1 MATKQEIEI
10 QRKREVA
17 TAEEATRSA
26 RYYVPCTD
34 IHETD
39 QALSIAMEV
48 PGVAKDGVE
57 VTLEKDVLKVA
68 GQVDF
73 SNYEDLEPIYTEY
86 EVGHFQRSFSLS
98 NKIDQ
103 GAISARVEN
112 GVLHLDLPKTREA
125 THGGSPFSRNRSAS
139 SEGFPTSHRRH
150 PARQRRAGCCED
162 RVDVALGLR
171 YPGNE
176 SIAGPTVPFR
186 GRKGAAHR
194 YCVPSRPGTIRRRP
208 ARACS
213 NSEE

>member
-10 QRKREVA
+10 QRKQEVA

-39 QALSIAMEV
+39 EALSIAMEV

-73 SNYEDLEPIYTEY
+73 SNYEGLEPIYTEY

-103 GAISARVEN
+103 GGISARVEN

-125 THGGSPFSRNRSAS
+125 TP
-139 SEGFPTSHRRH
+139 RRISV
-150 PARQRRAGCCED
+150 Q
-162 RVDVALGLR
+162 
-171 YPGNE
+171 
-176 SIAGPTVPFR
+176 
-186 GRKGAAHR
+186 
-194 YCVPSRPGTIRRRP
+194 
-208 ARACS
+208 
-213 NSEE
+213 